1 MQKVVIDTNVLVSS
15 LIQRSYPY
23 LIVNRLVIAGKIQL
37 CVSEQLMVEY
47 CEVLARPKFAAFHDF
62 FIRAKALLAYIETN
76 AVMYVPQISLH
87 LMKDTDDDMILELSG
102 EAAADFI
109 ITGNT
114 MDFSFPAYRQ
124 TRIVTHRIYWEECR

>member
-23 LIVNRLVIAGKIQL
+23 LIVNSLVIAGKIHL
-37 CVSEQLMVEY
+37 CVSEQLIAEY
-47 CEVLARPKFAAFHDF
+47 CEVLARPKFAVFHDF
-62 FIRAKALLAYIETN
+62 FVRAKALLAYIETN
-76 AVMYVPQISLH
+76 AVMYSPQISLH
-87 LMKDTDDDMILELSG
+87 LMKDTDDDMILELAD

-114 MDFSFPAYRQ
+114 TDFSFPAYRQ
-124 TRIVTHRIYWEECR
+124 TRIVTPRTYWEECR